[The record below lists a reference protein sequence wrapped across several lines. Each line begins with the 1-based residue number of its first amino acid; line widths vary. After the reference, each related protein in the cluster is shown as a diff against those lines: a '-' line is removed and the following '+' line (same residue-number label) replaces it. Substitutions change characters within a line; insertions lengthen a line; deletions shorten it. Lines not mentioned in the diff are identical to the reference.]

1 MAVTKRNANI
11 QTFTPTWP
19 DFASLSINQV
29 RFTYDGPTDTLFVDF
44 FGETRPAASVP
55 LDRGDRDYLYMRVD
69 PETDAIVG
77 LQIEHFRSYAIG
89 QHPDLAEALD
99 IAQLVGI
106 DRRVRDRILSS
117 RSGRATGSVPGKLID
132 ALQRLSA

>member
-1 MAVTKRNANI
+1 MTKRNANI